1 MRIGFDSSGA
11 ILHQTDLPENAP
23 LLMGEAL
30 MLAPTRGEV
39 NCEILEGSI
48 TKGDLTLW
56 LPTSEVQR
64 MVEHNDAALQYMGNL
79 EDDFL
84 VELQLSLDLEK
95 LGEHVAG
102 FAHVAEPI
110 DLFYVTDG
118 NYPVLLN
125 LTYFNAVSLQQDLQ
139 SVEQPVEVTA

>member
-11 ILHQTDLPENAP
+11 ILHQTELPENAP

-64 MVEHNDAALQYMGNL
+64 MVEHSVAGLESMGNL
-79 EDDFL
+79 DDDFL
-84 VELQLSLDLEK
+84 VELQLSLDLDK
-95 LGEHVAG
+95 LGEHVSG
-102 FAHVAEPI
+102 FANVAEPL

-125 LTYFNAVSLQQDLQ
+125 LTYFNAVSLQQDIQ
-139 SVEQPVEVTA
+139 SVEQPVEVTV